1 MPEHLGT
8 ASELCSVMVLGSRK
22 SRRFIASAT
31 TTAERRSG
39 VKYMLYGSST
49 ARSLP
54 GFPLTGSIGVS
65 VPSVRPSALLV
76 THRIVRSQEGT
87 TCWGLVPTLNR
98 STIVSVAGSITYTSL
113 DCRWGTYTR
122 EGWLATAGLSLPA
135 VVSLYRLVGST
146 TGGMPG

>member
-8 ASELCSVMVLGSRK
+8 DSELCSAMVFGSRK

-31 TTAERRSG
+31 TTAARPAGET
-39 VKYMLYGSST
+39 YMLYGSST

-54 GFPLTGSIGVS
+54 GLPVTGSIGVS

-76 THRIVRSQEGT
+76 TQRVVRSHEGT

-122 EGWLATAGLSLPA
+122 
-135 VVSLYRLVGST
+135 
-146 TGGMPG
+146 